1 MMYFYNAYAAM
12 PYQQPGYNAY
22 PVFSLPSYRQ
32 SPPVDPTLFSQSAIA
47 MQKLMKDGSLI
58 LKKLAESK
66 EFAFKVMSAAQ
77 ESDTKEVQQL
87 IQSIGIQSKVDIYY
101 NPDGIR
107 LTLSSK
113 VGQIECCK
121 LAISLRW
128 KTFFNMF
135 TEKSPTFKRSV
146 GGRGSLT
153 QMADSS

>member
-1 MMYFYNAYAAM
+1 MYFYRTYPPM
-12 PYQQPGYNAY
+12 LYPQPGYNTY
-22 PVFSLPSYRQ
+22 PVFPLPSYRQ
-32 SPPVDPTLFSQSAIA
+32 YPPVDPTLFSQSAIA

-66 EFAFKVMSAAQ
+66 EFASKVMSAAQ
-77 ESDTKEVQQL
+77 ESDTKKVQQL

-113 VGQIECCK
+113 VEQIDCCK

-128 KTFFNMF
+128 KTFF
-135 TEKSPTFKRSV
+135 
-146 GGRGSLT
+146 
-153 QMADSS
+153 

>member
-1 MMYFYNAYAAM
+1 MYFYSAYPPVPYQQPFYNAYPAF
-12 PYQQPGYNAY
+12 P
-22 PVFSLPSYRQ
+22 LPPYRQ
-32 SPPVDPTLFSQSAIA
+32 YPPVDPTLFSQSAIA

-77 ESDTKEVQQL
+77 ESHTKEVKQL
-87 IQSIGIQSKVDIYY
+87 IKSIGIQSKVDIYY

-113 VGQIECCK
+113 AGQIECCK

-128 KTFFNMF
+128 KMF
-135 TEKSPTFKRSV
+135 P
-146 GGRGSLT
+146 
-153 QMADSS
+153 

>member
-1 MMYFYNAYAAM
+1 MYFYSAY
-12 PYQQPGYNAY
+12 PPELYQQPSYNTY
-22 PVFSLPSYRQ
+22 PVFPLLPYRQ
-32 SPPVDPTLFSQSAIA
+32 YPPVDPTLFSQSAIA
-47 MQKLMKDGSLI
+47 MEKLMKDGSLI

-66 EFAFKVMSAAQ
+66 EFASKVMSAAQ
-77 ESDTKEVQQL
+77 ESDTKKVQQL

-128 KTFFNMF
+128 KTFF
-135 TEKSPTFKRSV
+135 
-146 GGRGSLT
+146 
-153 QMADSS
+153 

>member
-1 MMYFYNAYAAM
+1 MYFYNAYAAM

-32 SPPVDPTLFSQSAIA
+32 YPPVDPTLFSQSAIA
-47 MQKLMKDGSLI
+47 MQKLIKDGSLI